1 MRLIVPS
8 YFLEDGGRISMTKLS
23 SKAKGPGTCNL
34 PQIDEPHVQRVAQGV
49 HRRRWG
55 EELLFGIISSL

>member
-1 MRLIVPS
+1 
-8 YFLEDGGRISMTKLS
+8 MTKLS